1 MTTLIVSFTV
11 GLVSLCIEYYL
22 GKRHHM
28 YYLYAARELIRDS
41 ERTLCELSQL
51 AEELSEQNQEEL

>member
-1 MTTLIVSFTV
+1 
-11 GLVSLCIEYYL
+11 
-22 GKRHHM
+22 M
-28 YYLYAARELIRDS
+28 YYLYAARELIGDS